1 MKGNEEMSQNH
12 KNINIKAKLSVLVC
26 HFFYFSAIFLRKF
39 SITYHFFRI
48 TCDIFNKFSPQES

>member
-12 KNINIKAKLSVLVC
+12 KNINIKAILSVIVY

-48 TCDIFNKFSPQES
+48 TCDIFQ